1 MGGVRCFF
9 PKTHV
14 LLSPQAKSAEI
25 LTSRLHILL
34 NSKLTCMENP
44 NSAQQLFFQHIKDIL
59 PPHLSLVDEVAELLD
74 ISNDSAYRRIR
85 SEKAIS
91 FEELRTLCGH
101 FKISLDQ
108 LLHLKTDTLLFEGK
122 FIDRTNFDFDGYL
135 QDLLQLLTYAS
146 SFERKEILFLGKDA
160 PIFHH
165 FNFPEL
171 AAFKSFFWM
180 KTILNYPEYNRKRFV
195 SDEFSPA
202 TGQLCKKLIEAY
214 NKVPS
219 QEVWHIECIQTT
231 IRQVEYY
238 RDTKVFASDNDVET
252 IYACLVKTID
262 HIEAQVEQGV
272 KFPMHAPQTVRGAPY
287 KFYINE
293 FIFGDNTY
301 LVHLNDGGMVVLNHA
316 VLNTIRTRD
325 VNFVRSTDEHVQ
337 NIIRRSTQIS
347 QVGEKER
354 SKFFNILREKIEDSR
369 KRN

>member
-1 MGGVRCFF
+1 
-9 PKTHV
+9 
-14 LLSPQAKSAEI
+14 
-25 LTSRLHILL
+25 LHFLL
-34 NSKLTCMENP
+34 NSKLTCMENS
-44 NSAQQLFFQHIKDIL
+44 NSAQQLFFQHIKDVL

-74 ISNDSAYRRIR
+74 ISNDSSYRRIR
-85 SEKAIS
+85 GEKAIS

-101 FKISLDQ
+101 FKISLDK

-122 FIDRTNFDFDGYL
+122 FIDRTNFDFDSYL
-135 QDLLQLLTYAS
+135 QGLLQLLTYIS

-180 KTILNYPEYNRKRFV
+180 KTILNYPEYSRKRFA

-202 TGQLCKKLIEAY
+202 TSQLCKKLIEAY
-214 NKVPS
+214 NRIPS

-238 RDTKVFASDNDVET
+238 RDTKVFASGRDVET
-252 IYACLVKTID
+252 IYSCLLRTID

-272 KFPMHAPQTVRGAPY
+272 KFPIHAPQTVRGAPF

-293 FIFGDNTY
+293 FIYGDNTY
-301 LVHLNDGGMVVLNHA
+301 LVRLDEGGMVILNHA

-325 VNFVRSTDEHVQ
+325 ANFVKSSDEHFQ

-347 QVGEKER
+347 EVGEKER

-369 KRN
+369 KQT